1 MPTKKSKTIENKPVL
16 VRPDFQKCACESC
29 TIAGQ
34 FASPGWLCEFHRDA
48 PPQYWPI
55 ITQKYKPFKKLYAI
69 RNRLISDKGY
79 GLDFDLFREIEGPKL
94 AKELRELGYPELAPK
109 DGEYSYRLSQ
119 RIFGYIYERV
129 VLNTLKY
136 NYLPEPERFP
146 PVATVINQPEEPYV
160 YDDAP
165 F

>member
-1 MPTKKSKTIENKPVL
+1 MLIEKITNTSNPTGKKPNL
-16 VRPDFQKCACESC
+16 QKCACQSC
-29 TIAGQ
+29 ILAGQ
-34 FASPGWLCEFHRDA
+34 FASSGWLCEFHRDA

-55 ITQKYKPFKKLYAI
+55 ITKRYKEFKQLYRI

-79 GLDFDLFREIEGPKL
+79 GVDFDLFRETEGPKL
-94 AKELRELGYPELAPK
+94 AKELRELGYPELAPRE
-109 DGEYSYRLSQ
+109 GEYSYRLSQ

-129 VLNTLKY
+129 VLNTLKF
-136 NYLPEPERFP
+136 NYLPEPITP
-146 PVATVINQPEEPYV
+146 PPMVTVINQPEESYV